1 MSRISSRKIIRCGP
15 FRWNLMLCLLACFLG
30 SLSVAWAAPRASSFP
45 LATLDADGNGR
56 EDILDHWLAGEATW
70 TDLRQGSRHS
80 RHETINPVTD
90 GTTTSPELQAMPE
103 GAWSTGLVR
112 VLALG
117 ASPGTVESAALEA
130 GQAGQARVLHD
141 LDHFGGVQVV
151 ACDERALGVFLS
163 REFHGKLLLD
173 RDGLPSL
180 TQSCLQIG
188 ATQLETGHWQLG
200 NDWSATVAIL
210 DSGCDTAHGDLGDF
224 AQDNQDGPAPAVG
237 DADDWYS
244 ATSGW
249 PLFDGYKVVG
259 WHDVSDDFPLAQ
271 GPWDYH
277 YHGTALASVVA
288 GSGSVDASF
297 AGVNPGGRLTV
308 VKYYDFDGV
317 WHAWAGDFLA
327 ACAWTLDNREAYRIR
342 TALMAVN
349 WEADLGISQAMA
361 AFVDAGILPVAA
373 MGNFGD
379 DPAGPGYPAQ
389 LADVLTAGSVDPDG
403 AVSVFSGRGLNGQA
417 KPDLLAPGGHVVTA
431 DNEPDDTYSM
441 RQGTSL
447 SAAHLAGAAYLL
459 EEALVDNGV
468 ALPRDRSGVQ
478 TRMALLRGATA
489 RVTEEAQ
496 PGGQRTQLSAHDA
509 PDQVRGWGLLRVDA
523 AVGALFRVL
532 QPGKDQSDTLSLAD
546 IRPTVTRRLLTNPGI
561 RYLVEV
567 VPEPGLDVALDVIDP
582 RLMEEDPFGSLISRA
597 NSNGPGVSE
606 FLYHHASEDAWAFLV
621 VRQVSGSGRVTLRLR
636 EADSFLEASASVQL
650 PGNLT
655 GAPNTG
661 RLGGSAGPNI
671 VVASRVEV
679 DNVARSVN
687 VLDQTGVA
695 LPGWPVYV
703 FPNPSAQGGLT
714 QPVVWDLDGSF
725 GDEIVLGSR
734 FGSVYFFN
742 RLGGWFRE
750 ELGFNMPLT
759 TAVGV
764 EEISGQR
771 RVLVVDQAGTLHG
784 WSWGPVKQLEVS
796 LGFPLPLDPAVGQL
810 LPGSAEELVIA
821 FEGGTLLATDS
832 QGNTLSGWPVDLGVP
847 LTKPPV
853 LCDLDR
859 DGLHEVIVS
868 SLDPATGRV
877 VFHVRRGNGEPGPGD
892 QMSVDSPIGGPW
904 VQTSA
909 PMVAGFYGGGDLRV
923 SVMGLG
929 GNGVTGV
936 GAGWTLGRASLLADG
951 QAQVVDVPGFE
962 VRATTSQGVL
972 TLQQA
977 ILPTPLAFD
986 FLGGSGAEES
996 MVFSIEWSELLYGLT
1011 AIDGAASGRFQPTR
1025 SARPLESRVSLRQGG
1040 ASGVSLASA
1049 GQVLVSLDTG
1059 IDLQVLAAN
1068 NQLWIN
1074 PILAGYQ
1081 ASPGWPAARS
1091 DHRNSGA
1098 YPLAQEL
1105 TAVPALSPQASRL
1118 TAYPNPGPGHFNFR
1132 LQGGEPQGA
1141 EVRIYDLRG
1150 RQVQVLRQGV
1160 AKALPGWDGTDSRGR
1175 KVAAGTY
1182 LAVMKQGPQR
1192 LTTRLV
1198 VTR

>member
-1 MSRISSRKIIRCGP
+1 MLEICRRSLF
-15 FRWNLMLCLLACFLG
+15 FRHLLLCLLAGMLG
-30 SLSVAWAAPRASSFP
+30 SLPAAWAVPRAGSHQ
-45 LATLDADGNGR
+45 LTTLDADGNGR
-56 EDILDHWLAGEATW
+56 EDILDRWLAGEVTW
-70 TDLRQGSRHS
+70 ADLRLGSRHA
-80 RHETINPVTD
+80 RQEMFPPVTD
-90 GTTTSPELQAMPE
+90 GMHASLELLSAPE

-117 ASPGTVESAALEA
+117 ASPGVVASVAEEAA
-130 GQAGQARVLHD
+130 QAGQAKVLHD

-151 ACDERALGVFLS
+151 ACDENALGVFLS
-163 REFHGKLLLD
+163 REFRGQLLLD

-180 TQSCLQIG
+180 TQSCPQIG
-188 ATQLETGHWQLG
+188 ATQLGTGHWQLG

-237 DADDWYS
+237 DAADWYS
-244 ATSGW
+244 ATNGW
-249 PLFDGYKVVG
+249 PLFEGFKVVG

-288 GSGSVDASF
+288 GSGSVDPSY

-327 ACAWTLDNREAYRIR
+327 ACAWTLDNRETYRIR

-349 WEADLGISQAMA
+349 WEVDLGISQAMA
-361 AFVDAGILPVAA
+361 AFVDVGILPVAA

-379 DPAGPGYPAQ
+379 DPAGPGYPAR
-389 LADVLTAGSVDPDG
+389 LSDVLTAGSVDPDG
-403 AVSVFSGRGLNGQA
+403 AVSVFSGRGLAGQS

-459 EEALVDNGV
+459 EEALVDNGMP
-468 ALPRDRSGVQ
+468 LPRDRTGVQ

-496 PGGQRTQLSAHDA
+496 PGGMRTQLSVHDA
-509 PDQVRGWGLLRVDA
+509 PDQVRGWGLVRVDA

-532 QPGKDQSDTLSLAD
+532 QPGMDQSDTLSLAD
-546 IRPTVTRRLLTNPGI
+546 VRPTVTRRLLTNPGI

-567 VPEPGLDVALDVIDP
+567 VPQPGLDVALEVIDP
-582 RLMEEDPFGSLISRA
+582 RLMDDDPFGSLISRE

-606 FLYHHASEDAWAFLV
+606 FLYHHATADAWAFLV
-621 VRQVSGSGRVTLRLR
+621 VRQVSGSGQVSLRLR
-636 EADSFLEASASVQL
+636 EADSFLESSVAVQL

-655 GAPNTG
+655 GTPNSG

-714 QPVVWDLDGSF
+714 QPVVWDLDGSP

-742 RLGGWFRE
+742 RLGAWFRE

-764 EEISGQR
+764 EEVSGQR
-771 RVLVVDQAGTLHG
+771 RILVIDEVGTLHG

-796 LGFPLPLDPAVGQL
+796 LGYPLPLDPAVGQL
-810 LPGSAEELVIA
+810 LPGTAEELVIA
-821 FEGGTLLATDS
+821 FEGGALLATDS
-832 QGNTLSGWPVDLGVP
+832 QGNTLPGWPVDLGVP

-877 VFHVRRGNGEPGPGD
+877 LFHVRHGNGEPGPGD
-892 QMSVDSPIGGPW
+892 QMSLDSPIGGPW
-904 VQTSA
+904 LQTSA

-929 GNGVTGV
+929 SNGVTGV
-936 GAGWTLGRASLLADG
+936 GAGWTLGRASLLTGG
-951 QAQVVDVPGFE
+951 QVQVVDVPGFE
-962 VRATTSQGVL
+962 VQATTSQGVL

-977 ILPTPLAFD
+977 IFPTPLAFD
-986 FLGGSGAEES
+986 YLGGSGAEES

-1025 SARPLESRVSLRQGG
+1025 SGRPLESRVSLRQGG

-1049 GQVLVSLDTG
+1049 GQVMVPLDTG
-1059 IDLQVLAAN
+1059 IDLQVLGTN

-1074 PILAGYQ
+1074 PVLAGYQ
-1081 ASPGWPAARS
+1081 ASPGWRSARS
-1091 DHRNSGA
+1091 DQRNSGA

-1105 TAVPALSPQASRL
+1105 TAVPPLSSQVSRL
-1118 TAYPNPGPGHFNFR
+1118 TAYPNPGAGHFNFR
-1132 LQGGEPQGA
+1132 LKGGDPQGA

-1150 RQVQVLRQGV
+1150 RQVQVLRQGA
-1160 AKALPGWDGTDSRGR
+1160 AKALPGWDGTDVRGR
-1175 KVAAGTY
+1175 QVAAGTY

-1192 LTTRLV
+1192 FTTRLV